1 MVENLSLFV
10 REDTGIRKT
19 VHKEGVLIETA
30 QVENRFEGITN
41 RCLRAFVKA
50 G

>member
-19 VHKEGVLIETA
+19 VHKAVSIDTLA
-30 QVENRFEGITN
+30 HKLF
-41 RCLRAFVKA
+41 KA
-50 G
+50 AGYIN